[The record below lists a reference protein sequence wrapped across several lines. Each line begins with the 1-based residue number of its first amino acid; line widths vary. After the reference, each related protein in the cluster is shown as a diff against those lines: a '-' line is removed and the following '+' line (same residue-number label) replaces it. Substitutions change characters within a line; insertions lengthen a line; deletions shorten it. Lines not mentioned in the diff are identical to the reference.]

1 MSYPEAVSRPESVRS
16 QQHQHHYHHHHHHH
30 LQHQRSTHEPP
41 ARAVRVLR
49 PTLSQSSKATRT
61 TSATARSSA
70 IPDLVSDVSSLD
82 HGEFTA
88 ERFDEAVD
96 SIDTQSFNDPGF
108 QLCKQI

>member
-1 MSYPEAVSRPESVRS
+1 
-16 QQHQHHYHHHHHHH
+16 
-30 LQHQRSTHEPP
+30 
-41 ARAVRVLR
+41 
-49 PTLSQSSKATRT
+49 
-61 TSATARSSA
+61 
-70 IPDLVSDVSSLD
+70 VSDVSSLD